1 MTLPFGLNSWR
12 ALWQIFWHRKWLLG
26 LVLFL
31 CLGAGLL
38 IAMLTP
44 PEFESVATIM
54 YLDTDILAGSTLRFV
69 PAYPQREELEVFRRR
84 ISSQEL
90 LFKTLDSLSLQ
101 QDPKVLAQIQQL
113 EIQHPEVDRAEIAR
127 QVYLEV
133 LRKRIT
139 TRMAAYNLIE
149 IQATGSTAKEAYRLA
164 RALTNLA
171 IGESRI
177 NQVKSIEAASSF
189 SNQQAEVY
197 RKRLAEAE
205 EKLFRFNRGL
215 VDAQLNNTE
224 LSIEKMQELQALL
237 LSNDIELQSK
247 QLQFEE
253 KNVTLKFITA
263 PQRRELDRSLA
274 DLKVKLSDRIDDLN
288 RLSKKFTWRDMEV
301 IQLNEQIASLKKQ
314 YKDQLHA
321 NLSQIY
327 TGSNSSYLPDAER
340 AEYLSL
346 EISLLEQSRS
356 SLDKIIKEHN
366 DQLRSQPTKEST
378 KDRLER
384 DVRVNREIYELL
396 AQQARGSQIRESV
409 QETEG
414 QLKYKVISPPTQPLE
429 RIKPNRRRIMM
440 VAAFIGLSLAIGI
453 VLGLESMD
461 ASIRR
466 VEDVPQFLGVP
477 VLAIIPKIRPETPK
491 GRPFNIRLG
500 SG

>member
-1 MTLPFGLNSWR
+1 MTLPFGLTSWR
-12 ALWQIFWHRKWLLG
+12 ALWQTFWHRKWLLG
-26 LVLFL
+26 LILFL
-31 CLGAGLL
+31 CLGAGML

-44 PEFESVATIM
+44 PEYESIATIM
-54 YLDTDILAGSTLRFV
+54 YLDTDLLAGSTLRFV
-69 PAYPQREELEVFRRR
+69 PNYPQREELEVFRRR

-101 QDPKVLAQIQQL
+101 KDPKVLAQIQQL
-113 EIQHPEVDRAEIAR
+113 EMQHPDVDRAEIAR

-149 IQATGSTAKEAYRLA
+149 IRATGSTAKEAYRLA

-171 IGESRI
+171 IGESRN
-177 NQVKSIEAASSF
+177 NQIKSIEAASTF
-189 SNQQAEVY
+189 SNQQMEVY
-197 RKRLAEAE
+197 RKKLADAE
-205 EKLFRFNRGL
+205 EKLFRFNKGL
-215 VDAQLNNTE
+215 VDAQLSNTE
-224 LSIEKMQELQALL
+224 LSNEKLQELQALL

-253 KNVTLKFITA
+253 KSAALKIITA
-263 PQRRELDRSLA
+263 PQRRELDRTLA
-274 DLKVKLSDRIDDLN
+274 DLKLKLADRIDDLN
-288 RLSKKFTWRDMEV
+288 KLLKKFTWRDMEV

-314 YKDQLHA
+314 YKDQLRTS
-321 NLSQIY
+321 LSPIY
-327 TGSNSSYLPDAER
+327 TGSNSSYQADAER
-340 AEYLSL
+340 SEYLSL

-356 SLDKIIKEHN
+356 SLDRIIKEHN
-366 DQLRSQPTKEST
+366 DQLRSMPTKESN
-378 KDRLER
+378 KERLER

-409 QETEG
+409 QETEV
-414 QLKYKVISPPTQPLE
+414 QLKYKVISPPAQPLE
-429 RIKPNRRRIMM
+429 RLKPNRRRIMM
-440 VAAFIGLSLAIGI
+440 VAAFIGLSLAVGI
-453 VLGLESMD
+453 VLALESLD